1 MIRIAI
7 FYTGLVRTL
16 QSTIPYIV
24 EFLNKENYQNNYEF
38 GFFCSL
44 QSSSF
49 EEQWS
54 VNQLLYA
61 NFGNKIKNISW
72 INKENENWINLSN
85 SLIKNIDINDYW
97 KSYLQS
103 SGSMIEYYQMYN
115 SYINM
120 KSYERENNINY
131 NFVLRLR
138 TDVILKD
145 EINFDFQSFT
155 PNFIKEHLIKA
166 QNLLNKNTF
175 VNNEVF
181 EYFMNTFMINSRKIY
196 DKTQL
201 FISPI
206 HKNSFINLTQNNNY
220 NEEEYVYA
228 LYNYIQNCDYLI
240 SLRNNV
246 VYFGKASLFEKI
258 HKLGVTYGS
267 YKIAEEPT
275 YWFNAECQLTGIC
288 RENNID
294 YYSSVTEL
302 EGNSLY
308 SYNKDNYFTDN
319 KLNNSSYSFFIK
331 RV

>member
-61 NFGNKIKNISW
+61 NFGNKIKSISW

-85 SLIKNIDINDYW
+85 ALIKNIDINDYW

-120 KSYERENNINY
+120 KSYE
-131 NFVLRLR
+131 
-138 TDVILKD
+138 
-145 EINFDFQSFT
+145 
-155 PNFIKEHLIKA
+155 
-166 QNLLNKNTF
+166 
-175 VNNEVF
+175 
-181 EYFMNTFMINSRKIY
+181 
-196 DKTQL
+196 
-201 FISPI
+201 
-206 HKNSFINLTQNNNY
+206 
-220 NEEEYVYA
+220 
-228 LYNYIQNCDYLI
+228 
-240 SLRNNV
+240 
-246 VYFGKASLFEKI
+246 
-258 HKLGVTYGS
+258 
-267 YKIAEEPT
+267 
-275 YWFNAECQLTGIC
+275 
-288 RENNID
+288 
-294 YYSSVTEL
+294 
-302 EGNSLY
+302 
-308 SYNKDNYFTDN
+308 
-319 KLNNSSYSFFIK
+319 
-331 RV
+331 